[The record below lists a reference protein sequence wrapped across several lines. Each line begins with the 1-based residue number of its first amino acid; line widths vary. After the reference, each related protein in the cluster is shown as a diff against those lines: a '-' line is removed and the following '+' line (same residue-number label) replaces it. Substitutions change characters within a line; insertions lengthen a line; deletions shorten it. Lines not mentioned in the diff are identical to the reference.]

1 MNEFRG
7 RLRKLDELKGKCD
20 AVLLM
25 NFDEPFKDVNYF
37 YFTGNDSTYSV
48 LLYDFSEAK
57 IITNSLELPKVRSE
71 TWIKDIISVKKKY
84 SEALKKELD
93 GCKKIGIS
101 GNFPYFLA
109 KKLKSGLVDISE
121 DLENIRAIKSKN
133 EIENIGKACKVS
145 DRIMDGLRTLIKPNI
160 SEKEIAQFLKME
172 VLKNGCDIPPLE
184 PIVNSGRKTSI
195 PHEMRPDGKISRNDV
210 VMVDYSAV
218 CEKYYSDCT
227 RMFFVGKADKKIK
240 QQHELLKNIIA
251 ETYDVANV
259 GAKASE
265 IDKFIRK
272 RLGAL
277 SKNFIHATG
286 HGVGLALHEKPF
298 ISEKSN
304 DVLKEG
310 MVFTIEPGIYF
321 KDYGLRIEDT
331 VLLTGKGIKVLTKT
345 GKY

>member
-7 RLRKLDELKGKCD
+7 RLKKLDKLKGKCD

-48 LLYDFSEAK
+48 FLYDFSEVK
-57 IITNSLELPKVRSE
+57 IITNSLEMPKVRSE
-71 TWIKDIISVKKKY
+71 TWIRNIISVKKKY
-84 SEALKKELD
+84 SETLRKELD

-101 GNFPYFLA
+101 GSFPYFLA
-109 KKLKSGLVDISE
+109 KKLKFRFVDISE
-121 DLENIRAIKSKN
+121 DLENIRAIKSKS
-133 EIENIGKACKVS
+133 EIENIRKACKVS

-195 PHEMRPDGKISRNDV
+195 PHETQPDRKIAKNDI

-218 CEKYYSDCT
+218 CGNYYSDCT
-227 RMFFVGKADKKIK
+227 RMFFIGKVDKKVK

-251 ETYDVANV
+251 EAYGKIHIGMKACDVDNL
-259 GAKASE
+259 
-265 IDKFIRK
+265 IRK
-272 RLGAL
+272 RLGLL
-277 SKNFIHATG
+277 SKNFIHSTG
-286 HGVGLALHEKPF
+286 HGVGLALHENPSV
-298 ISEKSN
+298 SEKSN
-304 DVLKEG
+304 DILREG
-310 MVFTIEPGIYF
+310 MVFTIEPGVYF